1 MSHENYIQFVNKH
14 RKEKD
19 EGFKTSHHSPITHEE
34 QHHFSGLNYFPPDP
48 KYLFTVQIDEYKEKK
63 KKILTTN
70 TGQAKDYNVF
80 GKIEFKIDGETF
92 QLQVYVTEED
102 PDYYSILFMDQ
113 TSGKETYGAGR
124 YTELI
129 PDQNNK
135 NTYALDFNLA
145 YSPFCAY
152 NDNYSCPIPPKE
164 NRLNVSILAGEKN
177 YREY

>member
-1 MSHENYIQFVNKH
+1 MDSENYVQSVNRN

-19 EGFKTSHHSPITHEE
+19 EAFKSSHHSPIPHED
-34 QHHFSGLNYFPPDP
+34 QHNFAGLNYYPPDP
-48 KYLFTVQIDEYKEKK
+48 KYFFTLQINEYKEKDK
-63 KKILTTN
+63 KLLTTN
-70 TGQAKDYNVF
+70 TGETKDYIVF
-80 GKIEFKIDGETF
+80 GNVEFKIDGETY
-92 QLQVYVTEED
+92 QLQVYTTEDD
-102 PDYYSILFMDQ
+102 PDYYSMLFMDQ

-129 PDQNNK
+129 PDANK
-135 NTYALDFNLA
+135 KKYFILDFNMA

-164 NRLNVSILAGEKN
+164 NRLNVRILAGEKN